1 MSTKTET
8 AVVEIILKGQQAN
21 ASLKDIEKAARAV
34 RAQLGR
40 LPADSQ
46 EFADKTKEFQKINS
60 RLKSIKDDV
69 NGVGGV
75 FGKIGNEIKGFG
87 LLAAGYLGFDWL
99 KSSISGIIK
108 SNAKLSDSLADI
120 RKTTGMTDEE
130 ARKLNTSLSQIN
142 TRTAASELRN
152 IAIAGGQLGIAKGDI
167 LKFTTAV
174 DKMNVAL
181 GDEFTGGAEEVTK
194 AMGGLRNT
202 FTDIKSDRVDE
213 DLLHIGNAINALAS
227 SGAATGPVI
236 SDFANRIGGVGITLG
251 LTSDQV
257 LGLSATLQELQVNQE
272 RGGTAVSKILQKMT
286 TNTAEFAKVAG
297 VPIQKFTDM
306 VNKDLY
312 GAFIKVVE
320 GSKKGGASATSFG
333 KILDDLGVDGA
344 GASEVFA
351 KLSNNTGLLS
361 EKVALAGTS
370 LKGTSSIMN
379 EFNIKNQT
387 LGAEMERLSKGLSS
401 AFSNSAITKGLK
413 DIVSSMASL
422 FDKTKKVSESMVDEQ
437 HQVNALSIEL
447 KSSNTTNERRKEI
460 YEELKAINPD
470 IVAGIDKESIS
481 IQALTENVNEYN
493 SAQINR
499 IVIQKKQEEIEKAN
513 SDAADKLIAKKKIIN
528 DGEDRLAEIQ
538 QLKTISSLQYKRI
551 LDDENLSTTQKIENI
566 HKLAVA
572 TSQSTKSFGEGS
584 IGKEANLV
592 ANLTGNY
599 KSLSKAELE
608 YTTASNH
615 SMEVTLEK
623 IKLEKELLKA
633 KKQEIDYTKLS
644 IDDLN
649 RYVKNSK
656 DSMGNYDREEG
667 KRSLEELKRRE
678 EAKKNIIIPLD
689 EKTLEELKAA
699 HEKFLL
705 DLDKLEQDH
714 RLAKMSE
721 LDREY
726 ALLEI
731 KYAELRKQAKGHRN
745 ELERIDKLYYDD
757 KFNLAVKYTNK
768 ETDLQIQA
776 GKDAIKRKEKLE
788 KEKTTLEASGSAS
801 KNLSPIEQF
810 KKETDDINK
819 EWDKRIADA
828 QEHNN
833 TLLQGEEKYTID
845 IEALQKNR
853 QIALSNLN
861 DEHNKKTLESDKAFN
876 QKRVKLYEQFWSQ
889 ASQIIS
895 AFNTIQNNNDTK
907 QFDKE
912 KKQNDI
918 KKTQFKHL
926 LDAKIITQRE
936 YDKRVNKLDAEQD
949 AKALAIKKKAA
960 EREKNAALVN
970 AAINTA
976 SAIIQA
982 QNAAPP
988 PYNYAL
994 MALAAILGGVQIA
1007 AIESQPAA
1015 YAKGGLNNSNDPQG
1029 MVNGPTYFTNSSS
1042 GKDFIA
1048 GEKGAEWIAPNWMLQ
1063 NPATANT
1070 IGMLEAIRQRGYA
1083 SGGFNT
1089 AIPKTDST
1097 TSTSKN
1103 NVNTSFISNDTAL
1116 VDAINNLNSILQNG
1130 INANLNYDQ
1139 FNKDLSAIN
1148 SARSSAQ
1155 VKN

>member
-142 TRTAASELRN
+142 TRTATNELRN

-297 VPIQKFTDM
+297 VPIKEFTNM
-306 VNKDLY
+306 VNNDLY
-312 GAFIKVVE
+312 GAFLKVVE

-370 LKGTSSIMN
+370 LKSTDSIMA
-379 EFNIKNQT
+379 EFKIKNST
-387 LGAEMERLSKGLSS
+387 LAAEMERLSKGFSS
-401 AFSNSAITKGLK
+401 AFSNSTISNGLK
-413 DIVSSMASL
+413 TTIGLFADL
-422 FDKTKKVSESMVDEQ
+422 FDKTKKASEVTREERESLMLAETEIFSYNVGNEKRTKLIKELQDKYPEYLQ
-437 HQVNALSIEL
+437 NINAETTGNNELHNALDKVNASL
-447 KSSNTTNERRKEI
+447 
-460 YEELKAINPD
+460 IN
-470 IVAGIDKESIS
+470 K
-481 IQALTENVNEYN
+481 
-493 SAQINR
+493 
-499 IVIQKKQEEIEKAN
+499 IVIQKKEEEIQELAEN
-513 SDAADKLIAKKKIIN
+513 VADKKLAASEAKLKLIQSLTDTYNSNAKAIKFSKEMEGLPIEVQAQEISKPENFQKAGLSAYNTNILEIQANLAKWKKLEAEVSGASIPLNDVLNEKTELMKMLGIETKETTEILNKSKVSPLQLDEETLKKLKEAQIALDEETKKK
-528 DGEDRLAEIQ
+528 L
-538 QLKTISSLQYKRI
+538 
-551 LDDENLSTTQKIENI
+551 
-566 HKLAVA
+566 
-572 TSQSTKSFGEGS
+572 
-584 IGKEANLV
+584 KEA
-592 ANLTGNY
+592 
-599 KSLSKAELE
+599 
-608 YTTASNH
+608 H
-615 SMEVTLEK
+615 
-623 IKLEKELLKA
+623 
-633 KKQEIDYTKLS
+633 D
-644 IDDLN
+644 
-649 RYVKNSK
+649 
-656 DSMGNYDREEG
+656 
-667 KRSLEELKRRE
+667 
-678 EAKKNIIIPLD
+678 
-689 EKTLEELKAA
+689 
-699 HEKFLL
+699 KFLL
-705 DLDKLEQDH
+705 DLNKLEQDH

-721 LDREY
+721 QDREY